1 MISKEINIQDIYTLS
16 HTQEGMLYHSIYSPD
31 SDVYTQQ
38 IDFTLRGNL
47 DKSLFIKAWQ
57 MVIDRHP
64 ILRTVFDWSTRE
76 KPLQIVY
83 KTIPFPFEFKDW
95 QDFTLDE
102 QADNLRS
109 LLVADLNKGFD
120 LSKTPLIRLILI
132 QMSKEKFQFIWT
144 SHHIILDGWSVF
156 LILKDLFSLYEA
168 LILGGELYLKPCP
181 PYKNFIAWL
190 KKQNLQEAEKF
201 WKKRLNGFKT
211 PTQLWITKSP
221 ADAQNRSQS
230 FNDYIGKISSEL
242 TLELKSFAKEYQLT
256 INTLIQGIW
265 ALMISKYSGE
275 DDVLFGTTVSGRR
288 EPEDVDKMVG
298 LFINTLPVRFQ
309 INKDDSIISWLK
321 KNQYEQ
327 VETIQYDFSPLVQ
340 IHQWSEVPN
349 DQPLFDQILVFENY
363 PIDDYFSSKERIVG
377 IESIDSVERTN
388 YSLTVIV
395 SPDKELE
402 VKCIYDKNKFE
413 QKTIENLIIHF
424 QTILEGIIKNPTLLI
439 KQLQILSCAEH
450 NKILVEWNQ
459 TRTEFP
465 YNKCLHQLFQE
476 QARRTPNSI
485 AVAFDNETLTYSKL
499 NQKSDQLARHLVS
512 LGVNSNELV
521 AILLDRSI
529 NMMVALLGV
538 LKAGGAYLPLDPE
551 FPYERLEF
559 MLEDAQV
566 KTLLTQT
573 NFLDNLPS
581 CSAEI
586 VCIDDYST
594 NPKFEDIINDQVN
607 SENLAYIIYTSGS
620 TGKPKGVQVTHK
632 SVVNFLSSMTKKPGF
647 NEEDI
652 LLAVTTLSFD
662 ISILELFLPIINGGK
677 TIIASKDIVANGE
690 QLLHTLEKHRVNVM
704 QATPTTWRLLIEAG
718 WKGNKN
724 FKVLCGG
731 EAVSNELADK
741 LLSRSSNVWN
751 MYGPTETTVWS
762 TCHKLEK
769 DSNVLIGTPIDNTM
783 VYVLDN
789 NMQTVPIGVPG
800 ELYIGG
806 DGVSKGYFN
815 RPDLTSERFIINP
828 FIKNTLDKIYKTGDL
843 VRFNQYGKLEFL
855 NRIDQQVKI
864 RGFRIEL
871 GEIEKVLAELESINM
886 VAVTAYEHQKDDTRL
901 VAYIVLNSSN
911 ENSEENRSELVTQ
924 LRDFVKKKLPA
935 YMIPTS
941 FIFLEKLPLTPNG
954 KIDRKALPKPDQ
966 SIYGLENNYVAPQNE
981 TEEKLVEIWKKVLHV
996 EKVGVNDNF
1005 FELGGHSL
1013 LAVYLFNQIELNF
1026 NKKLPLA
1033 LLFEAPTIAKLYEHL
1048 TDNKSTTEW
1057 SLLVPIQPNGSKP
1070 PLFLIHGAGGN
1081 ILLYRSLSQHLGPDQ
1096 PVYGLQARGLDGREE
1111 FDTEIESMALD
1122 YIKEI
1127 KSVQPQGPYFLGG
1140 YCMGGTV
1147 AYEMAQQLVSAG
1159 QEVAL
1164 VALLETYN
1172 PQPLRKTNS
1181 FAKLTF
1187 YKFQN
1192 YWFHLENLLSS
1203 DVGGKAVF
1211 FKEKAKVELERMK
1224 LIIQIGLYKIGNNLK
1239 FNGKDLAPVIVDKIN
1254 DNANNEYVP
1263 KSYPG
1268 HVTVFKPKKYF
1279 TGLNDSSFGWR
1290 ELVKGGVQVCELD
1303 VSPRGM
1309 LVEPFVKDL
1318 AQRLRSEIKINNKK
1332 YQWKD

>member
-16 HTQEGMLYHSIYSPD
+16 HTQEGMLYHSIYSPG

-38 IDFTLRGNL
+38 INFTLRGNL
-47 DKSLFIKAWQ
+47 DKSLFTKAWQ

-83 KTIPFPFEFKDW
+83 KTIPLPFKFKDW
-95 QDFTLDE
+95 QNFTLDE

-109 LLVADLNKGFD
+109 LLLADFNKGFD

-168 LILGGELYLKPCP
+168 LIQGGELYLKPCP

-201 WKKRLNGFKT
+201 WKYRLKGFKT

-275 DDVLFGTTVSGRR
+275 DDVLFGATVSGRR

-363 PIDDYFSSKERIVG
+363 PIEDYFSNKERIVG
-377 IESIDSVERTN
+377 IENIDSVERTN
-388 YSLTVIV
+388 YSLSVIV
-395 SPDKELE
+395 LPEKELE
-402 VKCIYDKNKFE
+402 LKFIYDKNKFE
-413 QKTIENLIIHF
+413 QKTIENLILHF
-424 QTILEGIIKNPTLLI
+424 QTILEGIVKNPTLLI
-439 KQLQILSCAEH
+439 KQLHILSVAE
-450 NKILVEWNQ
+450 NSKILVEWNQ
-459 TRTEFP
+459 TQTEFP
-465 YNKCLHQLFQE
+465 DKKCLHQLFQE
-476 QARRTPNSI
+476 QAQRTPNSI
-485 AVAFDNETLTYSKL
+485 AVAFNNEMLTYSEL
-499 NQKSDQLARHLVS
+499 NQKSDLLSRHLVS
-512 LGVNSNELV
+512 LGVNPNELV

-566 KTLLTQT
+566 KTLITHT

-586 VCIDDYST
+586 VCIDDYKT
-594 NPKFEDIINDQVN
+594 NAKFENIINDQVN
-607 SENLAYIIYTSGS
+607 SEDLAYVIYTSGS

-632 SVVNFLSSMTKKPGF
+632 SVVNFLNSMTKKPGF
-647 NEEDI
+647 KEGDT

-690 QLLHTLEKHRVNVM
+690 QLLHTLKKHRVNVM

-718 WKGNKN
+718 WNGNKN

-731 EAVSNELADK
+731 ESLSIDLAEK
-741 LLSRSSNVWN
+741 LLSCSDNVWN

-762 TCHKLEK
+762 ACHKLEQDGK
-769 DSNVLIGTPIDNTM
+769 VLIGTPIDNTL
-783 VYVLDN
+783 VYVLDK
-789 NMQTVPIGVPG
+789 NMQPVPISIPG

-806 DGVSKGYFN
+806 MGVSQGYLN
-815 RPDLTSERFIINP
+815 RPELTADRFLINP
-828 FIKNTLDKIYKTGDL
+828 FIENTKDKIYKTGDL
-843 VRFNQYGKLEFL
+843 VRFNKYGKLEYL

-871 GEIEKVLAELESINM
+871 GEIENVLGEHESINL

-901 VAYIVLNSSN
+901 VAYIVLNSSS

-941 FIFLEKLPLTPNG
+941 FIFMEKLPLTPNG

-981 TEEKLVEIWKKVLHV
+981 TEEKLVEIWKKVLKV
-996 EKVGVNDNF
+996 EKVGLNDNF

-1033 LLFEAPTIAKLYEHL
+1033 LLFEA
-1048 TDNKSTTEW
+1048 ST
-1057 SLLVPIQPNGSKP
+1057 
-1070 PLFLIHGAGGN
+1070 
-1081 ILLYRSLSQHLGPDQ
+1081 LS
-1096 PVYGLQARGLDGREE
+1096 E
-1111 FDTEIESMALD
+1111 MALA
-1122 YIKEI
+1122 I
-1127 KSVQPQGPYFLGG
+1127 
-1140 YCMGGTV
+1140 
-1147 AYEMAQQLVSAG
+1147 
-1159 QEVAL
+1159 
-1164 VALLETYN
+1164 
-1172 PQPLRKTNS
+1172 
-1181 FAKLTF
+1181 
-1187 YKFQN
+1187 
-1192 YWFHLENLLSS
+1192 S
-1203 DVGGKAVF
+1203 D
-1211 FKEKAKVELERMK
+1211 
-1224 LIIQIGLYKIGNNLK
+1224 I
-1239 FNGKDLAPVIVDKIN
+1239 
-1254 DNANNEYVP
+1254 
-1263 KSYPG
+1263 
-1268 HVTVFKPKKYF
+1268 
-1279 TGLNDSSFGWR
+1279 
-1290 ELVKGGVQVCELD
+1290 
-1303 VSPRGM
+1303 
-1309 LVEPFVKDL
+1309 
-1318 AQRLRSEIKINNKK
+1318 INNKLVIK
-1332 YQWKD
+1332 